1 MINEKWV
8 RVMFDYSSSGLWEE
22 SGCMMEPSDLPVT
35 QELKSKINSWVNL
48 YDKHEWESE
57 SINMKYDGETEFSD
71 DDKNRLN
78 ELDILC
84 EEDFKKG
91 ILLAI
96 EIKAQ
101 LPDWTV
107 KVFNNSYGV
116 LSLPEDENFNSEIT
130 SNFKFR

>member
-22 SGCMMEPSDLPVT
+22 GGCMMEPSDLPVT

-48 YDKHEWESE
+48 YDKHEWEAE

-107 KVFNNSYGV
+107 KVFNNSYGI

-130 SNFKFR
+130 SNFKFL